1 MKQLAQFFLSY
12 RLRALLRK
20 EFAQIRRDRRL
31 AMSLIL
37 PPTLQL
43 LLFGF
48 ALNANADG
56 IAFFEKNIRP
66 LLAEHCYQCHSSKL
80 NPPMGGL
87 LLDSQAGM
95 LRGGKS
101 GSPVIVAGKPDD
113 SLLIAA
119 VRRVNKDLQMPPG
132 KALEESEISNL
143 VEWIKMGAPDP
154 RTEAAP
160 VVSLPA
166 PSYDWD
172 KARRHWAF
180 RPVRD
185 PKIPYVAAPEW
196 CSGRYGAIA
205 LPRAVMLYVA
215 VQAGG

>member
-1 MKQLAQFFLSY
+1 MPKGPRDFLAVQIVILRIDKRMVGRSIYFLAG
-12 RLRALLRK
+12 AL
-20 EFAQIRRDRRL
+20 
-31 AMSLIL
+31 
-37 PPTLQL
+37 
-43 LLFGF
+43 GF
-48 ALNANADG
+48 ALNASADG

-132 KALEESEISNL
+132 KALQESEISNL
-143 VEWIKMGAPDP
+143 VEWIKIGAPDP

-160 VVSLPA
+160 VASLPT
-166 PSYDWD
+166 
-172 KARRHWAF
+172 
-180 RPVRD
+180 
-185 PKIPYVAAPEW
+185 
-196 CSGRYGAIA
+196 
-205 LPRAVMLYVA
+205 
-215 VQAGG
+215 